1 MERTNFFDRYFYR
14 LLTVL
19 IRTFIIFFFHFT
31 SQIKKKRIACDNQD
45 YKCQDNSICERWDII
60 TEGAS

>member
-1 MERTNFFDRYFYR
+1 MERTSFFDRYFYR

-60 TEGAS
+60 TEEAS

>member
-1 MERTNFFDRYFYR
+1 MERISFFDRYFYR